1 MTAGVAILVPCLG
14 RPQNVRPLLDSIR
27 ATTPEPYRV
36 LFICD
41 PGDLAEQDAIARE
54 GGWMISPGGSYA
66 AKINAGF
73 AATSE
78 PWVLLAADDL
88 RFHPDWLQRAMR
100 WATPDTAVIGTNDIC
115 NPRVMCGEHSTHSL
129 VRRTYI
135 ERESGV
141 VDEPGKV
148 LHEGYQ
154 HEFCDDELVGTAI
167 ARGRY
172 VHAFDAIVEHLHPL
186 VGKAPDD
193 ATYQRGRVHS
203 RQSRRL
209 FYTRR
214 RLWQASR

>member
-1 MTAGVAILVPCLG
+1 MSDLAVLIPVLN
-14 RPQNVRPLLDSIR
+14 RPQNVRPVFESIT
-27 ATTPEPYRV
+27 ATVPDAHV

-41 PGDLAEQDAIARE
+41 PGDIKQQDAIAALDAR
-54 GGWMISPGGSYA
+54 MISPGGSYA
-66 AKINAGF
+66 HKINAGF
-73 AATSE
+73 DATTE
-78 PWVLLAADDL
+78 PWVFTGADDL
-88 RFHPDWLQRAMR
+88 RFHPEWFERALR
-100 WATPDTAVIGTNDIC
+100 WAGPDTGVIGTNDLC
-115 NPRVMCGEHSTHSL
+115 NSRVMCGEHSTHSL

-135 ERESGV
+135 DRESGV
-141 VDEPGKV
+141 IDNPGRV
-148 LHEGYQ
+148 MHEGYQ
-154 HEFCDDELVGTAI
+154 HEFCDDELVQTAM